1 MPDAT
6 RLLDRMEEAGLISRE
21 RSSTDRRMVV
31 TLLTAR
37 GRELVDALDAPVD
50 LEHER
55 LLGHLDDQQLQAL
68 TELSTLFRQQ
78 LG

>member
-31 TLLTAR
+31 TLLTTR
-37 GRELVDALDAPVD
+37 GREPVDALDAPVD